1 MAARA
6 LGRCATIVR
15 MDRGLRYKITVGAI
29 VGVVLACGAVA
40 AVAATGP
47 DSGHRNA
54 HRRQTAHQRVRDH
67 GGTLAVAS
75 TYLGVSKT
83 ELRKDLREGKTLAQV
98 AKETSGKSEAG
109 LIEAIVAA
117 RKARAAANS
126 AGLEKRVR
134 ARINRVGGLGVLGPG
149 AGGSKAASASA
160 HGEFA
165 ARSYLGLPAA
175 EYLGVTAAQLQ
186 SDLQSG
192 KTLAQVAEQ
201 TSGKSEAGLIEALV
215 AARKERLA
223 AAVTAG
229 VFSQAQA
236 STREAMLGKRIT
248 DLVNRRFSAAGAS

>member
-47 DSGHRNA
+47 GSGHRNA
-54 HRRQTAHQRVRDH
+54 HRRQAAHQRVRDH

-117 RKARAAANS
+117 RK
-126 AGLEKRVR
+126 
-134 ARINRVGGLGVLGPG
+134 
-149 AGGSKAASASA
+149 
-160 HGEFA
+160 
-165 ARSYLGLPAA
+165 
-175 EYLGVTAAQLQ
+175 
-186 SDLQSG
+186 
-192 KTLAQVAEQ
+192 
-201 TSGKSEAGLIEALV
+201 
-215 AARKERLA
+215 ERLA